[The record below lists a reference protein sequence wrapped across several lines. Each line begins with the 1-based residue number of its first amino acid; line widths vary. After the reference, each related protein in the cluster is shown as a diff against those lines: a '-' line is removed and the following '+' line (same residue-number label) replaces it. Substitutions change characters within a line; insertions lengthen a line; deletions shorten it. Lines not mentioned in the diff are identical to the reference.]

1 MTIPPPAASSMLLV
15 LSFAATQ
22 LLAQTDGTLDPAF
35 DLDGA
40 VRIPFDLGATLR
52 DVPVAVAVHG
62 DGRIVVLGTAATEG
76 YGDQVALAR
85 LQSSGQLD
93 TGFGGIG
100 YAIFGAPVDDF
111 PTKLVAEPDG
121 AVVVAG
127 SRPSG
132 VNPGPELFLDR
143 VSPYGFYAGG
153 ASLAVPSLDSPW
165 VGLAREWATGN
176 LLTAFSY
183 TFDLE
188 HWIGVTRWFA
198 SLAPDPTYGVQGR
211 LRFNLPAGEPGAV
224 AALELLPGGSLL
236 IVGTAFGTSG
246 DDLFVARATA
256 SGFLDPTFG
265 DAGIEVVPLDLVAS
279 GNDRAEAVAVDSQG
293 RILIAGSADAPGSA
307 DRAAVLVRL
316 TANGAIDWGFNG
328 GKPLVVADTDGDDA
342 MNGVVVQSDGRIV
355 VAGKVHG
362 AASPMFFA
370 ARYLEN
376 GSADWSFGS
385 FGVFTAHFPN
395 SPNDDY
401 AVALTLQGGRP
412 ILVGPAEW
420 STPDYDF
427 GVMRLASSLIFT
439 DGFERG
445 SAGAWSSQ
453 LP

>member
-1 MTIPPPAASSMLLV
+1 MKIPSTALPRMLLA
-15 LSFAATQ
+15 LSLAATQ
-22 LLAQTDGTLDPAF
+22 VVAQTDGTLDPAF

-40 VRIPFDLGATLR
+40 VRIPFDLGSTLR
-52 DVPVAVAVHG
+52 DAPAAMAVHG
-62 DGRIVVLGTAATEG
+62 DGRIVVLGTAATDG

-85 LQSSGQLD
+85 LQASGQID

-100 YAIFGAPVDDF
+100 YAIFGASVDDF

-127 SRPSG
+127 SRLSG

-143 VSPYGFYAGG
+143 VSAFGFYAGG
-153 ASLAVPSLDSPW
+153 TTLPVPGLDSPW
-165 VGLAREWATGN
+165 VGLAREPATGN
-176 LLTAFSY
+176 LLMSFSY

-211 LRFNLPAGEPGAV
+211 LRFNLPDGEPGAV
-224 AALELLPGGSLL
+224 AAIEPLPGGSLL

-246 DDLFVARATA
+246 DNLFVARATA
-256 SGFLDPTFG
+256 IGFLDPSFG
-265 DAGIEVVPLDLVAS
+265 DAGIQVVPLDLVAS
-279 GNDRAEAVAVDSQG
+279 GNDRAEAVAVDSRG
-293 RILIAGSADAPGSA
+293 RILIAGSADAPGFA

-316 TANGAIDWGFNG
+316 TASGGVDATFNG
-328 GKPLVVADTDGDDA
+328 GDPLVVADTNGDDS

-355 VAGKVHG
+355 VAGKVFG

-370 ARYLEN
+370 ARYLED

-401 AVALTLQGGRP
+401 AVALALQGGRP

-420 STPDYDF
+420 SAPDYDF
-427 GVMRLASSLIFT
+427 GVMRLTSSLIFA
-439 DGFERG
+439 DDLERG
-445 SAGAWSSQ
+445 STAGWS
-453 LP
+453 LRVP